1 MGVMPSA
8 VYGEYLLSGDLEPR
22 GDVVFCTGSLDSG
35 EPKCLG
41 AAVRTFG
48 DQVPE

>member
-1 MGVMPSA
+1 MENICFQETWSHVETWSSVP
-8 VYGEYLLSGDLEPR
+8 
-22 GDVVFCTGSLDSG
+22 GSLDSG